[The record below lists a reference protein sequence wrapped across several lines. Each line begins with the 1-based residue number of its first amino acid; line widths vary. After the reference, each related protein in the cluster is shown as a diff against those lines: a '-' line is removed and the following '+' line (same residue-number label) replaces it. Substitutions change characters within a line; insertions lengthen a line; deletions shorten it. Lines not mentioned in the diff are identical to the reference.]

1 MLLRMKIVSIFS
13 GAVKALQRPFEPA
26 GPSPYASCACG
37 AEAGALLRAQ
47 VIASAKRVKNSALD
61 RRQSSHRADAPAV
74 SALFRQ
80 YHAERLR
87 GAWIEKGLYLSLI
100 LGYLLAL
107 GHCLRLF

>member
-1 MLLRMKIVSIFS
+1 
-13 GAVKALQRPFEPA
+13 
-26 GPSPYASCACG
+26 
-37 AEAGALLRAQ
+37 
-47 VIASAKRVKNSALD
+47 VKNPALD
-61 RRQSSHRADAPAV
+61 RRESSTGSAAPAV
-74 SALFRQ
+74 SELFRQ